1 MSLEPLLTTGKACSP
16 SVLLIERP
24 QLQFLWFFLLRANLG
39 VDMRE
44 LTATSSSTC
53 AGLWGHPSRPYLS
66 GFYVAFQLTFI
77 SDIVDT
83 FLIVEN
89 KNN

>member
-1 MSLEPLLTTGKACSP
+1 
-16 SVLLIERP
+16 
-24 QLQFLWFFLLRANLG
+24 
-39 VDMRE
+39 MRE
-44 LTATSSSTC
+44 PTATSSPTC